1 MTGSAEQ
8 KGFKCED
15 PGPDPMTGSLAGKR
29 ALVFG
34 VASEDSIAWAIAQ
47 ELANHGAK
55 VTMGY
60 QKRFL
65 SRVLQLFQG
74 KPWIEAWHECDV
86 GLEDSVQ
93 KFFQEAHAKN
103 AQPFDM
109 MVHCIGFAPAS
120 ALQDEVVRTTE
131 ADWNTAL
138 TVSAYSLVRLTR
150 FAMPHMAQ
158 GGAIVCLTY
167 LGADRF
173 VPGYRVM
180 SAAKAALQELTREL
194 SFTCGREK
202 GVRVNAISAGPI
214 KTLAASGVPGFD
226 MILDW
231 MRHSAPLGRNVDQQ
245 DVAKAA
251 YFLLSD
257 LGSGV
262 TGQTL
267 YVDAG
272 YSIMGV
278 PPDLDKMTLP
288 GRAPA
293 TPPAAPPTTAPGQP
307 SPPNFG
313 GARPLV
319 FGQKKP

>member
-1 MTGSAEQ
+1 MSAS
-8 KGFKCED
+8 
-15 PGPDPMTGSLAGKR
+15 GPLAGKR
-29 ALVFG
+29 AVIFG

-47 ELANHGAK
+47 ELAAHGATC
-55 VTMGY
+55 VMGY

-65 SRVLQLFQG
+65 SRILQLFKD
-74 KPWIEAWHECDV
+74 KPWIEGYLECDV
-86 GLEDSVQ
+86 ATEESVAGFFAQAAQ
-93 KFFQEAHAKN
+93 KHPGN
-103 AQPFDM
+103 FDM
-109 MVHCIGFAPAS
+109 MVHAIGFAPAT

-138 TVSAYSLVRLTR
+138 TVSSYSLVRLARHT
-150 FAMPHMAQ
+150 MPVMNRD
-158 GGAIVCLTY
+158 GAILSLTY

-202 GVRVNAISAGPI
+202 QVRVNTISAGPI
-214 KTLAASGVPGFD
+214 KTLAGSGVPGFD

-231 MRHSAPLGRNVDQQ
+231 MRHSSPLGRNVNQQ
-245 DVAKAA
+245 DVAKSA

-257 LGSGV
+257 LASGV

-267 YVDAG
+267 FVDAG

-278 PPDLDKMTLP
+278 PPDLDKLSLP
-288 GRAPA
+288 GRAASSAPQA
-293 TPPAAPPTTAPGQP
+293 QAAGPPSSTAAPASAPKAQP
-307 SPPNFG
+307 LIFG
-313 GARPLV
+313 G
-319 FGQKKP
+319 KK

>member
-1 MTGSAEQ
+1 MT
-8 KGFKCED
+8 F
-15 PGPDPMTGSLAGKR
+15 SLAGKR

-34 VASEDSIAWAIAQ
+34 VASEDSIAWAIAR
-47 ELANHGAK
+47 ELAVHGAK

-65 SRVLQLFQG
+65 SRVLQLFKDQ
-74 KPWIEAWHECDV
+74 PWIEGFYECDAAI
-86 GLEDSVQ
+86 EESVA
-93 KFFQEAHAKN
+93 KFFVEANAK
-103 AQPFDM
+103 ASGSSSPVGSVEPAAAGRGFDM
-109 MVHCIGFAPAS
+109 MVHCIAFAPAT
-120 ALQDEVVRTTE
+120 ALQDEVVKTTE

-138 TVSAYSLVRLTR
+138 GISAYSLVRLTR
-150 FAMPHMAQ
+150 HAMPNMNRD
-158 GGAIVCLTY
+158 GAIVSLTY

-214 KTLAASGVPGFD
+214 RTLAASGVPGFD

-231 MRHSAPLGRNVDQQ
+231 MKHSAPLGRNVSQQ

-251 YFLLSD
+251 LFLLSD

-262 TGQTL
+262 TGQIL
-267 YVDAG
+267 YVDGG

-278 PPDLDKMTLP
+278 PPNIDQLTLP
-288 GRAPA
+288 GQAPKPGSVPA
-293 TPPAAPPTTAPGQP
+293 TAAPPAAG
-307 SPPNFG
+307 PPNFAAR
-313 GARPLV
+313 GAQPLV
-319 FGQKKP
+319 FGQKKG

>member
-1 MTGSAEQ
+1 MRGAMS
-8 KGFKCED
+8 
-15 PGPDPMTGSLAGKR
+15 GSLAGKR

-34 VASEDSIAWAIAQ
+34 VASEDSIAWAIAR
-47 ELANHGAK
+47 ELAAHGAK

-65 SRVLQLFQG
+65 SRVLQLFKDQ
-74 KPWIEAWHECDV
+74 PWIEGYYECDA
-86 GLEDSVQ
+86 SVEESVA
-93 KFFQEAHAKN
+93 KFFQESAAKDP
-103 AQPFDM
+103 APFDM
-109 MVHCIGFAPAS
+109 MVHCIAFAPAT
-120 ALQDEVVRTTE
+120 ALQDEVVRTSE

-138 TVSAYSLVRLTR
+138 GVSAYSLVRLTR
-150 FAMPHMAQ
+150 HAMPHMARD
-158 GGAIVCLTY
+158 GAIVSLTY

-214 KTLAASGVPGFD
+214 RTLAASGVPGFD

-231 MRHSAPLGRNVDQQ
+231 MRHSAPLGRNVTQQ
-245 DVAKAA
+245 DVAKSA

-262 TGQTL
+262 TGQVL
-267 YVDAG
+267 YVDCG

-278 PPDLDKMTLP
+278 PPDLDRMGLP
-288 GRAPA
+288 GQAPKPNAPA
-293 TPPAAPPTTAPGQP
+293 AQPAPPPPAAPAAPAAP
-307 SPPNFG
+307 RAP
-313 GARPLV
+313 PLV
-319 FGQKKP
+319 FGKKP

>member
-1 MTGSAEQ
+1 
-8 KGFKCED
+8 
-15 PGPDPMTGSLAGKR
+15 MTGSLAGKR
-29 ALVFG
+29 AAVFG

-86 GLEDSVQ
+86 AVEESVA
-93 KFFQEAHAKN
+93 KFFQEAHSKN

-131 ADWNTAL
+131 PDWNTAL
-138 TVSAYSLVRLTR
+138 SVSAYSLVRLTR

-158 GGAIVCLTY
+158 DGSIVCLTY

-231 MRHSAPLGRNVDQQ
+231 MRHSAPLARNVNQQ

-278 PPDLDKMTLP
+278 PPGLDQMALP
-288 GRAPA
+288 GKAPPT
-293 TPPAAPPTTAPGQP
+293 TPPAAAPSAP
-307 SPPNFG
+307 APAPAATPASG

-319 FGQKKP
+319 FGQKKA

>member
-1 MTGSAEQ
+1 MS
-8 KGFKCED
+8 
-15 PGPDPMTGSLAGKR
+15 SLAGKR

-47 ELANHGAK
+47 ELAAQGAT

-74 KPWIEAWHECDV
+74 KPWIEGWHECDAAV
-86 GLEDSVQ
+86 EESVA
-93 KFFQEAHAKN
+93 KFFQETQAKK
-103 AQPFDM
+103 AAPFDM
-109 MVHCIGFAPAS
+109 MVHCIAFAPAS
-120 ALQDEVVRTTE
+120 ALGDEVVKTTE
-131 ADWNTAL
+131 ADFNTAL
-138 TVSAYSLVRLTR
+138 DISAYSLVRLTR
-150 FAMPHMAQ
+150 HAMPHMARD
-158 GGAIVCLTY
+158 GSIVCLTY

-180 SAAKAALQELTREL
+180 STAKAALQQLTREL

-214 KTLAASGVPGFD
+214 RTLAASGVPGFD
-226 MILDW
+226 TILDW
-231 MRHSAPLGRNVDQQ
+231 MKHSAPLGRNVTQK

-251 YFLLSD
+251 LFLLSD

-272 YSIMGV
+272 YSIVGV

-288 GRAPA
+288 GKAPA
-293 TPPAAPPTTAPGQP
+293 NPPAAPPAPATSQPPTAP
-307 SPPNFG
+307 
-313 GARPLV
+313 AAKPLV
-319 FGQKKP
+319 FGQKKA

>member
-1 MTGSAEQ
+1 MTTPS
-8 KGFKCED
+8 
-15 PGPDPMTGSLAGKR
+15 GSLAGKR

-34 VASEDSIAWAIAQ
+34 VASEDSIAWAIAR
-47 ELANHGAK
+47 ELAAHGAK

-65 SRVLQLFQG
+65 SRVLQLFKDQ
-74 KPWIEAWHECDV
+74 PWIEGYYECDASI
-86 GLEDSVQ
+86 EESVA
-93 KFFQEAHAKN
+93 KFFQESAAKN
-103 AQPFDM
+103 PAPFDM
-109 MVHCIGFAPAS
+109 MVHCIAFAPAT

-138 TVSAYSLVRLTR
+138 GVSAYSLVRLTR
-150 FAMPHMAQ
+150 HAMPHMAKD
-158 GGAIVCLTY
+158 GAIVSLTY

-214 KTLAASGVPGFD
+214 RTLAASGVPGFD
-226 MILDW
+226 LILDW
-231 MRHSAPLGRNVDQQ
+231 MRHAAPLGRNVTQQ
-245 DVAKAA
+245 DVAKSA

-262 TGQTL
+262 TGQVL
-267 YVDAG
+267 YVDCG
-272 YSIMGV
+272 YNIMGV
-278 PPDLDKMTLP
+278 PPDLDKMALP
-288 GRAPA
+288 GQAAKASQPAQPAAPA
-293 TPPAAPPTTAPGQP
+293 PAAPAPPAAPAAPRAQ
-307 SPPNFG
+307 
-313 GARPLV
+313 PLV
-319 FGQKKP
+319 FGKKP

>member
-1 MTGSAEQ
+1 MT
-8 KGFKCED
+8 F
-15 PGPDPMTGSLAGKR
+15 SLAGKR

-47 ELANHGAK
+47 ELAAHGVT

-65 SRVLQLFQG
+65 SRVLQLF
-74 KPWIEAWHECDV
+74 KDRPWIEAWYECDASV
-86 GLEDSVQ
+86 EESVQ
-93 KFFQEAHAKN
+93 TFFKEAGAGAPSMGGPQQNPK
-103 AQPFDM
+103 AGAPFDM
-109 MVHCIGFAPAS
+109 MVHCIAFAPAS
-120 ALQDEVVRTTE
+120 ALGDEVVRTTE
-131 ADWNTAL
+131 ADFNTAL
-138 TVSAYSLVRLTR
+138 DVSAYSLVRLTR
-150 FAMPHMAQ
+150 FAMPHMAKD
-158 GGAIVCLTY
+158 GAIVSLTY

-180 SAAKAALQELTREL
+180 STAKAALQQLTREL

-202 GVRVNAISAGPI
+202 GVRVNSISAGPI
-214 KTLAASGVPGFD
+214 RTLAASGVPGFSS
-226 MILDW
+226 ILDW
-231 MRHSAPLGRNVDQQ
+231 MKHSAPLGRNVSQQ

-251 YFLLSD
+251 LFLLSD

-278 PPDLDKMTLP
+278 PPGLDMMQLSGGSSST
-288 GRAPA
+288 APP
-293 TPPAAPPTTAPGQP
+293 TPAAPSAPGGP
-307 SPPNFG
+307 RASPII
-313 GARPLV
+313 
-319 FGQKKP
+319 FGQKK

>member
-1 MTGSAEQ
+1 
-8 KGFKCED
+8 
-15 PGPDPMTGSLAGKR
+15 MTGSLAGKR

-47 ELANHGAK
+47 ALAGHGAK

-86 GLEDSVQ
+86 GIEESVQ

-150 FAMPHMAQ
+150 FAMPHMAKD
-158 GGAIVCLTY
+158 GAIVCLTY

-231 MRHSAPLGRNVDQQ
+231 MRHSAPLARNVTQQ
-245 DVAKAA
+245 DVAKASL
-251 YFLLSD
+251 FLLSD

-262 TGQTL
+262 TGQVL

-278 PPDLDKMTLP
+278 PPDLDKMALP
-288 GRAPA
+288 GKAPPPAHPPTAPSAAPA
-293 TPPAAPPTTAPGQP
+293 PAGAPA
-307 SPPNFG
+307 G

-319 FGQKKP
+319 FGQKKS

>member
-1 MTGSAEQ
+1 MTDS
-8 KGFKCED
+8 
-15 PGPDPMTGSLAGKR
+15 SLAGKR

-47 ELANHGAK
+47 ELAAHGAK

-65 SRVLQLFQG
+65 SRIMGLFKD
-74 KPWIEAWHECDV
+74 KPWIEGSFECDAAI
-86 GLEDSVQ
+86 EESVA
-93 KFFQEAHAKN
+93 KFFQETQAKN
-103 AQPFDM
+103 AAPFDM
-109 MVHCIGFAPAS
+109 MVHCIAFAPGT

-131 ADWNTAL
+131 ADWNVAL
-138 TVSAYSLVRLTR
+138 GVSAYSLVRLTR
-150 FAMPHMAQ
+150 HAMPHMARD
-158 GGAIVCLTY
+158 GAIISLTY

-214 KTLAASGVPGFD
+214 RTLAASGVPGFD

-231 MRHSAPLGRNVDQQ
+231 MKHAAPLGRNVTQK
-245 DVAKAA
+245 DVAKSA
-251 YFLLSD
+251 YYLLSD
-257 LGSGV
+257 LSSGV
-262 TGQTL
+262 TGQVL

-288 GRAPA
+288 GQAPKSA
-293 TPPAAPPTTAPGQP
+293 GTQPSGQAPPPPAPAAPAGPKAQP
-307 SPPNFG
+307 LIFG
-313 GARPLV
+313 
-319 FGQKKP
+319 KKP

>member
-1 MTGSAEQ
+1 
-8 KGFKCED
+8 
-15 PGPDPMTGSLAGKR
+15 MTGSLAGKR

-47 ELANHGAK
+47 ELAGHGAK

-74 KPWIEAWHECDV
+74 KPWIEGWLECDASQ
-86 GLEDSVQ
+86 EESVAR
-93 KFFQEAHAKN
+93 FFQEAHAKS

-109 MVHCIGFAPAS
+109 MVHCIAFAPAS
-120 ALQDEVVRTTE
+120 ALGDEVVRTTE
-131 ADWNTAL
+131 ADFNTAL
-138 TVSAYSLVRLTR
+138 DVSAYSLVRLTR
-150 FAMPHMAQ
+150 FAMPHMAKD
-158 GGAIVCLTY
+158 GAIVCLTY

-180 SAAKAALQELTREL
+180 STAKAALQQLTREL

-214 KTLAASGVPGFD
+214 RTLAASGVPGFD
-226 MILDW
+226 TILDW
-231 MRHSAPLGRNVDQQ
+231 MRHSAPLGRNVTQQ

-278 PPDLDKMTLP
+278 PPDLDRMALP
-288 GRAPA
+288 GKA
-293 TPPAAPPTTAPGQP
+293 PPAPPAPPTAAQPGP
-307 SPPNFG
+307 AASPPG
-313 GARPLV
+313 AGAARPLV
-319 FGQKKP
+319 FGQKKA

>member
-1 MTGSAEQ
+1 MSGHS
-8 KGFKCED
+8 
-15 PGPDPMTGSLAGKR
+15 GPLASKR

-34 VASEDSIAWAIAQ
+34 VASEDSIAWAIAR
-47 ELANHGAK
+47 ELAAHGAK

-65 SRVLQLFQG
+65 SRVLQLFKDQ
-74 KPWIEAWHECDV
+74 PWIEGYYECDASI
-86 GLEDSVQ
+86 EESVA
-93 KFFQEAHAKN
+93 KFFQESAAKN
-103 AQPFDM
+103 PAPFDM
-109 MVHCIGFAPAS
+109 MVHCIAFAPAT

-138 TVSAYSLVRLTR
+138 GVSAYSLVRLTR
-150 FAMPHMAQ
+150 HAMPHMARD
-158 GGAIVCLTY
+158 GAIVSLTY

-214 KTLAASGVPGFD
+214 RTLAASGVPGFD

-231 MRHSAPLGRNVDQQ
+231 MRHSAPLGRNVTQQ
-245 DVAKAA
+245 DVAKSA

-262 TGQTL
+262 TGQVL
-267 YVDAG
+267 YVDCG

-278 PPDLDKMTLP
+278 PPDLDRMALP
-288 GRAPA
+288 GQVPKAPGAPPAAQTA
-293 TPPAAPPTTAPGQP
+293 TPPAPPAPAAPAAPRAQ
-307 SPPNFG
+307 
-313 GARPLV
+313 PLV
-319 FGQKKP
+319 FGKKP

>member
-1 MTGSAEQ
+1 MT
-8 KGFKCED
+8 F
-15 PGPDPMTGSLAGKR
+15 SLAGKR
-29 ALVFG
+29 AVVFG

-47 ELANHGAK
+47 ELAAHGAK

-65 SRVLQLFQG
+65 SRIMGLFKD
-74 KPWIEAWHECDV
+74 KPWIDGQYECDASI
-86 GLEDSVQ
+86 EESVAG
-93 KFFQEAHAKN
+93 FFQQASATNK
-103 AQPFDM
+103 QPYDM
-109 MVHCIGFAPAS
+109 MVHCIAFAPAS
-120 ALQDEVVRTTE
+120 ALGDEVVKTTE
-131 ADWNTAL
+131 ADFNTAL
-138 TVSAYSLVRLTR
+138 DISAYSLVRLTR
-150 FAMPHMAQ
+150 HAMPHMAKD
-158 GGAIVCLTY
+158 GSIVCLTY

-180 SAAKAALQELTREL
+180 STAKAALQQLTREL

-214 KTLAASGVPGFD
+214 RTLAASGVPGFST
-226 MILDW
+226 ILDW
-231 MRHSAPLGRNVDQQ
+231 MKHSAPLGRNVSQQ

-251 YFLLSD
+251 LFLLSD

-278 PPDLDKMTLP
+278 PPGLDTMNLTGNP
-288 GRAPA
+288 GQAAA
-293 TPPAAPPTTAPGQP
+293 TPAPSAPNAPPAPTGP
-307 SPPNFG
+307 
-313 GARPLV
+313 RPLV
-319 FGQKKP
+319 FGQKK

>member
-1 MTGSAEQ
+1 MS
-8 KGFKCED
+8 F
-15 PGPDPMTGSLAGKR
+15 SLAGKR

-34 VASEDSIAWAIAQ
+34 VASEDSIAWAIAE
-47 ELANHGAK
+47 ELARHGVK

-74 KPWIEAWHECDV
+74 KPWIEGWHECDV
-86 GLEDSVQ
+86 GVEESVQ
-93 KFFQEAHAKN
+93 KFFQETQAKN
-103 AQPFDM
+103 PANFDM
-109 MVHCIGFAPAS
+109 LVHCIGFAPAS

-138 TVSAYSLVRLTR
+138 GVSAYSLVRLTR
-150 FAMPHMAQ
+150 FTMPHMNKD
-158 GGAIVCLTY
+158 GAIVSLTY

-214 KTLAASGVPGFD
+214 RTLAASGVPGFS

-231 MRHSAPLGRNVDQQ
+231 MKHAAPLGRNVSQQ

-251 YFLLSD
+251 LFLLSD

-262 TGQTL
+262 TGQTIF
-267 YVDAG
+267 VDGG

-278 PPDLDKMTLP
+278 PPDLDKMQLP
-288 GRAPA
+288 GQTGPPAGAPA
-293 TPPAAPPTTAPGQP
+293 STSTAPSTPPPSSSPSPAAPSRAQ
-307 SPPNFG
+307 
-313 GARPLV
+313 PLV
-319 FGQKKP
+319 FGQKKQP